1 MFNKA
6 SFSISKVRP
15 RPQSLTGV
23 WVVFSGV
30 LLAAAPSKVV
40 ADPGVSGS
48 YTLTEATN
56 SKKAVSKV
64 WSNLLAGYQQARN
77 AAKAMVKQ
85 MQLTSSLAHSMEE
98 NLLAWQ
104 SVAQRTEALLHADI
118 WDENPIK
125 VVENLEENVFQ
136 KSDALL
142 YYRIPNAKQAS
153 AQLNQSRRAWVK
165 GLGWNE
171 TDLADAGRKTL
182 LGTLGLVSLSPDQRK
197 QKTREKA
204 AFDIRSTSLAKAAAR
219 QGQMDYMT
227 DDADAHLSALG
238 STLTQMDASE
248 ARSLGEM
255 NAQLSEND
263 FVQGQMEAHQD
274 MDRLELYSQILLAKA
289 SDYDRRGLLV
299 HLAIE
304 PLVLLSTEL
313 EARKVP
319 HE

>member
-1 MFNKA
+1 MPF
-6 SFSISKVRP
+6 F
-15 RPQSLTGV
+15 T
-23 WVVFSGV
+23 
-30 LLAAAPSKVV
+30 
-40 ADPGVSGS
+40 
-48 YTLTEATN
+48 T
-56 SKKAVSKV
+56 
-64 WSNLLAGYQQARN
+64 
-77 AAKAMVKQ
+77 
-85 MQLTSSLAHSMEE
+85 
-98 NLLAWQ
+98 
-104 SVAQRTEALLHADI
+104 
-118 WDENPIK
+118 
-125 VVENLEENVFQ
+125 
-136 KSDALL
+136 
-142 YYRIPNAKQAS
+142 RIPNAKQAS
-153 AQLNQSRRAWVK
+153 AKLNQSRRAWVK

-171 TDLADAGRKTL
+171 TDLTDAGRKTL
-182 LGTLGLVSLSPDQRK
+182 LGTLGLVSLRPDQRK

-204 AFDIRSTSLAKAAAR
+204 AFDIRSTSLAKTAAR

-248 ARSLGEM
+248 ARCLGEM

-289 SDYDRRGLLV
+289 SDYNRRGLLV